1 MAVPLLVMYYPK
13 TLSLPRDMHDGCK
26 THSELM
32 GLVERKWNPY
42 GRVPCKD
49 GWLVWSAENNF
60 SWEGTT
66 SSLESK
72 KKKFQNRS

>member
-1 MAVPLLVMYYPK
+1 
-13 TLSLPRDMHDGCK
+13 
-26 THSELM
+26 M
-32 GLVERKWNPY
+32 GECPVRM
-42 GRVPCKD
+42 V

-66 SSLESK
+66 SSVESK

>member
-1 MAVPLLVMYYPK
+1 
-13 TLSLPRDMHDGCK
+13 MHDGCK

-32 GLVERKWNPY
+32 GPVERKWNPY

-66 SSLESK
+66 TLESK
-72 KKKFQNRS
+72 KKIPEQVVKRATALTLQ